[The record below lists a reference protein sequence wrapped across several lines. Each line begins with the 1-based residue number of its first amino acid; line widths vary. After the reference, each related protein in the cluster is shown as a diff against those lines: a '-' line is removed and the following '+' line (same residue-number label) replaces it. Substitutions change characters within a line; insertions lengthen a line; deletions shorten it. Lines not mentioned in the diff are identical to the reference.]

1 MFNVLG
7 VYFNTYSTTR
17 NLSLINSSFPPGD
30 SVSYSV
36 LYPAL
41 HIVVK
46 SQVILLVMQLYRSVI
61 ADVKYILVC
70 Q

>member
-17 NLSLINSSFPPGD
+17 NLGLVNSSFPLGD